1 MAKQAMRPTMQPA
14 RMPCTA
20 AKLRP
25 VPSARAASPL
35 FPILGHMHG
44 GSQASGVLSDE
55 SRCRETAS
63 CRPAEHELLVGARV
77 YMTAGKLRVPSLG
90 ALVARP

>member
-1 MAKQAMRPTMQPA
+1 VARQAMRPTMQPA

-25 VPSARAASPL
+25 VPSARAASPRFL
-35 FPILGHMHG
+35 ILSHMRD
-44 GSQASGVLSDE
+44 GSQAGGVMSDE

-63 CRPAEHELLVGARV
+63 CRPAEHMSCLPVHV
-77 YMTAGKLRVPSLG
+77 ST
-90 ALVARP
+90 

>member
-1 MAKQAMRPTMQPA
+1 VAKQAMRPTMQPA

-35 FPILGHMHG
+35 FLILGHMHG

-55 SRCRETAS
+55 SRCREGLHPAAQLSMS
-63 CRPAEHELLVGARV
+63 CLLVHEC
-77 YMTAGKLRVPSLG
+77 T
-90 ALVARP
+90 